1 MKNYMKNSEKKKVQN
16 RFMSKFVKSKS
27 LFENEKMVAVR
38 KDEKTNRCST
48 RSSSDRVASR
58 DETRRGANV

>member
-38 KDEKTNRCST
+38 KDEKTNRCSI